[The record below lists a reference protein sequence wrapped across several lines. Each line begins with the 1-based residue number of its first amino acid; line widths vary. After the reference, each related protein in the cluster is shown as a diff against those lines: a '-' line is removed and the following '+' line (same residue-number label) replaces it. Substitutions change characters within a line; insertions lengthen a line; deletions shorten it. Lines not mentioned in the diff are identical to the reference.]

1 MGKPLDLDLRRRV
14 VAAIEAGMSTG
25 EAAKRFSVSKA
36 AAGEWA
42 RLKRATGDVLPK
54 PQGSGFGSV
63 LDPHEAF
70 LLGLIEA
77 DKDITLAEM
86 AERLAGV
93 RGMRVVASTI
103 WYWLD
108 RRAMTFKKNGA
119 RQRAA
124 AARRTAQTPS
134 LVRQSARS

>member
-1 MGKPLDLDLRRRV
+1 MGRPLDLDLRRRA
-14 VAAIEAGMSTG
+14 VAAVESGLSTSQ
-25 EAAKRFSVSKA
+25 AARRFSVSKA
-36 AAGEWA
+36 SVGAWV

-70 LLGLIEA
+70 ILALIEA

-86 AERLAGV
+86 ADRLEEGC
-93 RGMRVVASTI
+93 GLRVAASTI

-108 RRAMTFKKNGA
+108 RRAITFKKNRS

-124 AARRTAQTPS
+124 ASRRA
-134 LVRQSARS
+134 A